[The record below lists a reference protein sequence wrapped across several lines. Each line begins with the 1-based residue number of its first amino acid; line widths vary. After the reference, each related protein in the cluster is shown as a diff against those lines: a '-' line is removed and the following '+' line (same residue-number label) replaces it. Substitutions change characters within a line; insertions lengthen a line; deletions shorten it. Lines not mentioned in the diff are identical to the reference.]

1 VIVPS
6 SINRLQN
13 APVRRFLELDSLRGL
28 AALTVVFHH
37 FSRICSPEVLHV
49 LDRTPLR
56 LLVAGHQAVIL
67 FFLISG
73 FVLTLPYKK
82 EGSLKYRSFLL
93 KRVCRIYLPYLGALA
108 FAILC
113 DLHFSSRSSINNYW
127 TELTWS
133 TPVTTHL
140 VVQHILFLGNYDWS
154 QFNTAFWSL
163 VHEMRISLIFPFI
176 AVAVLRLRSRWLVL
190 GAALLSLSFFPLAV
204 LFSSAL
210 HLSSRAAAI
219 NATLTLHYAAFFLI
233 GSLLAKHLDAINRR
247 YAQLTSLQAGAI
259 AIVSLAL
266 YGFSNASSLV
276 QRFSIPGDLYD
287 WGIAAGATMLI
298 VFAMNCRPFLSV
310 LNSRTIRHLGQLSYS
325 LYLIHGTILF
335 VLVHTLLGHV
345 PMTRLL
351 LIYLSATLLVTE
363 IFYRLIERPA
373 MLLGRRLAAPARTL
387 QPTESTLTARPQLEL
402 ILHHDASEV

>member
-6 SINRLQN
+6 NINRLQN
-13 APVRRFLELDSLRGL
+13 APVRRFHELDSLRGL

-37 FSRICSPEVLHV
+37 FSHICSPEVLHV

-82 EGSLKYRSFLL
+82 EGSLKYRPFLL

-113 DLHFSSRSSINNYW
+113 DLHFSSRGPINNYW

-163 VHEMRISLIFPFI
+163 VHEMRISLIFPSS
-176 AVAVLRLRSRWLVL
+176 RLPSSVSAPA
-190 GAALLSLSFFPLAV
+190 GSSSAHPCSLSLS
-204 LFSSAL
+204 
-210 HLSSRAAAI
+210 
-219 NATLTLHYAAFFLI
+219 
-233 GSLLAKHLDAINRR
+233 SLLRC
-247 YAQLTSLQAGAI
+247 SSQA
-259 AIVSLAL
+259 
-266 YGFSNASSLV
+266 
-276 QRFSIPGDLYD
+276 
-287 WGIAAGATMLI
+287 
-298 VFAMNCRPFLSV
+298 PF
-310 LNSRTIRHLGQLSYS
+310 T
-325 LYLIHGTILF
+325 
-335 VLVHTLLGHV
+335 
-345 PMTRLL
+345 
-351 LIYLSATLLVTE
+351 
-363 IFYRLIERPA
+363 
-373 MLLGRRLAAPARTL
+373 
-387 QPTESTLTARPQLEL
+387 
-402 ILHHDASEV
+402 